1 MGSKFLILV
10 LLGAL
15 VCATTSAASKLMSQ
29 EGFFQDE
36 KTFFGHPG
44 FGGGLGG
51 GRGGGFGGGGLG
63 GGGGGAGFG
72 GGAGLG
78 VGGPGGGGAVA
89 VEDLVVGVD

>member
-15 VCATTSAASKLMSQ
+15 VCATTSAARKLMSQ

-36 KTFFGHPG
+36 KTFFGRPG

-51 GRGGGFGGGGLG
+51 GSGFGGGAGGGLGKGGGGGFGGGVG
-63 GGGGGAGFG
+63 GG
-72 GGAGLG
+72 L
-78 VGGPGGGGAVA
+78 P
-89 VEDLVVGVD
+89 